1 MPAAT
6 SKTTAKT
13 PPAETKAKVA
23 ETVSAQSNNDNMFAT
38 ADNFANVA
46 REQMET
52 LMTAFTGNAEDMR
65 EKAEAM
71 NEEFRTRFEKT
82 QKHVADINNEMMEAA
97 RTEMSDAVQFANDM
111 TQAKTVADALELQRS
126 YFTKLFETRI
136 ERAREMTENSVA
148 LARENTAPAQGAFA
162 PYFDA
167 KAFEKFFPFS
177 AKA

>member
-13 PPAETKAKVA
+13 TPAETKEKVV
-23 ETVSAQSNNDNMFAT
+23 ETVSVQSNNDNMFAT
-38 ADNFANVA
+38 ADSFANAA

-52 LMTAFTGNAEDMR
+52 LLTALTGNAEEMR
-65 EKAEAM
+65 DKAEAM
-71 NEEFRTRFEKT
+71 NEEFRARFEKT
-82 QKHVADINNEMMEAA
+82 QQHVSDMNNELMEAA

-111 TQAKTVADALELQRS
+111 TQAKSVTDALEIQRG
-126 YFTKLFETRI
+126 YFAKLFETRI
-136 ERAREMTENSVA
+136 ERARELTENSVA
-148 LARENTAPAQGAFA
+148 LARETATPANGAFA
-162 PYFDA
+162 PYFDP